1 MLANKVND
9 KVGFNSENNKIFFI
23 NNENIKEWPL
33 MKKSHVS
40 LKLTK
45 EIVSFFKNNKLIK

>member
-9 KVGFNSENNKIFFI
+9 KVGFNSENNKIFI

-40 LKLTK
+40 LKLIK